1 MWKRGKCSVL
11 NLRREDPRKEKK
23 EKRKT
28 FETFTFYEL
37 FYELHMNYNPPIV
50 LNYKKYD
57 VHLKKTEIHKGN
69 ITFPN
74 RIKQSNI
81 CTHNSVT
88 PEFMDTSPYKA
99 AFPRITLSP
108 ASSGKHS
115 ASSCLHNYS
124 GLLGKQLLSFSLP
137 AFLLFLLPP
146 SFPLSFSSS
155 SFLF

>member
-1 MWKRGKCSVL
+1 
-11 NLRREDPRKEKK
+11 
-23 EKRKT
+23 
-28 FETFTFYEL
+28 
-37 FYELHMNYNPPIV
+37 MNSSMNFIWTIIPLIV

-115 ASSCLHNYS
+115 ASSCLRNYS
-124 GLLGKQLLSFSLP
+124 GLLGKQLLSFFLP
-137 AFLLFLLPP
+137 SFLLFLLPP
-146 SFPLSFSSS
+146 SFPLSLALPFFFKFVSVVKKRG
-155 SFLF
+155 FVVRLF